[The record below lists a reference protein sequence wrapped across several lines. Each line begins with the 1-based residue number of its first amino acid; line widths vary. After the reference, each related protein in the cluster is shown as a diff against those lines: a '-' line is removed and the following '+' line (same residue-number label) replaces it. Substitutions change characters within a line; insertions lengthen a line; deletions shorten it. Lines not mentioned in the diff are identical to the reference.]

1 MKATLILEDDGIAG
15 VKLSTSFHGDAKPNS
30 PAHRCAILLM
40 EHMNTLG
47 QPMDE
52 EQPIKLEAPKL
63 RLVGVN

>member
-1 MKATLILEDDGIAG
+1 

>member
-1 MKATLILEDDGIAG
+1 MKATLTLEDDGLAG
-15 VKLSTSFHGDAKPNS
+15 VKLTTNFHGEAVFNS
-30 PAHRCAILLM
+30 PAHRSAILLM